1 MRANEFT
8 NFTYKTEPY
17 EGWNGDGIVVRAY
30 DGGTE
35 VGHVIFEPTEDDNTQ
50 WYAVD
55 VEVEEPYQ
63 RKGIAT
69 KMYDIAKKSAK
80 QQGAIIVKSHTQTDA
95 GRGLWQDKQV
105 WEQINESK
113 TTLNNMYG
121 GHFPDR
127 DETFWDYVTP
137 RELGQALTVETMQK
151 HKVLIMLLS
160 QYRAEHID
168 DITDMLDDDQQE
180 IVQSYVNDPTLSS
193 KTIVVANNKIIDG
206 NHRALAAA
214 IKGVPINYVDLAE
227 LDEEPIDE
235 STNDAAKS
243 WIEKV
248 YAKYPHTMQNNHVMV
263 WGEGDDQQFA
273 MFELTPSFS
282 KRGAVEVKW
291 FQAYPLRQGVGSR
304 AMKEL
309 QALAR
314 EDGITLTLFP
324 WDKGQVSQS
333 KLTKFYKGQGFTP
346 TVKGGKAMSWAPE
359 IDEADSKSQYA
370 HEIALKL
377 QDAGYKKLGIGAD
390 ATVWS
395 KDDNY
400 VIKILM
406 PDDPS
411 SQAERV
417 FQKFYEFCQQH
428 PKLSCLPKFN
438 EVNTIDIGGKDYTQI
453 EMEKLTPIINNT
465 FEEAMVWA
473 LSDMVSKNLSWETV
487 VQELLNPK
495 TWYGGMT
502 RVMRKMPIFV
512 RQRMNSPEFNKTY
525 SQLYEVMRHLY
536 QTGEINDFGWDLH
549 TENIMQRSNGQLV
562 IIDPWFITQKG
573 SR

>member
-1 MRANEFT
+1 MRAKEFT

-30 DGGTE
+30 DGGNE

-63 RKGIAT
+63 RRGIAT

-127 DETFWDYVTP
+127 DEEFWDYVTP

-180 IVQSYVNDPTLSS
+180 IVQSYVNDPALSS

-235 STNDAAKS
+235 EINPDCFNPAFNDTQEFDGLTYRATVEEEYGKPILIIKVLDDFQPVGLAKFKQS
-243 WIEKV
+243 KDSVVSLISSFRPEYQGKGIARNV
-248 YAKYPHTMQNNHVMV
+248 YAYVRMLGNTIQ
-263 WGEGDDQQFA
+263 
-273 MFELTPSFS
+273 PS
-282 KRGAVEVKW
+282 KN
-291 FQAYPLRQGVGSR
+291 QLP
-304 AMKEL
+304 
-309 QALAR
+309 
-314 EDGITLTLFP
+314 P
-324 WDKGQVSQS
+324 
-333 KLTKFYKGQGFTP
+333 
-346 TVKGGKAMSWAPE
+346 GKAMWQSWKKSGDAKHLMKENVIGKLHIDPLTIE
-359 IDEADSKSQYA
+359 IDQHAIDRAGDRNIRPELIDQ
-370 HEIALKL
+370 ILRKL
-377 QDAGYKKLGIGAD
+377 
-390 ATVWS
+390 
-395 KDDNY
+395 
-400 VIKILM
+400 
-406 PDDPS
+406 
-411 SQAERV
+411 
-417 FQKFYEFCQQH
+417 
-428 PKLSCLPKFN
+428 PKLVHIMANVKTNKFWVFDPKFN
-438 EVNTIDIGGKDYTQI
+438 IKIGLAK
-453 EMEKLTPIINNT
+453 
-465 FEEAMVWA
+465 
-473 LSDMVSKNLSWETV
+473 SDTLNLYRLNTV
-487 VQELLNPK
+487 VKNP
-495 TWYGGMT
+495 
-502 RVMRKMPIFV
+502 
-512 RQRMNSPEFNKTY
+512 TY
-525 SQLYEVMRHLY
+525 DSDVP
-536 QTGEINDFGWDLH
+536 T
-549 TENIMQRSNGQLV
+549 
-562 IIDPWFITQKG
+562 ITLK
-573 SR
+573 

>member
-1 MRANEFT
+1 MRAKEFT

-30 DGGTE
+30 DGGDE

-63 RKGIAT
+63 RRGIAT

-127 DETFWDYVTP
+127 DEEFWDYVTP

-180 IVQSYVNDPTLSS
+180 IVQSYVNDPALSS
-193 KTIVVANNKIIDG
+193 KIVVVANNRIIDG

-235 STNDAAKS
+235 EINPDCFNPAFNDTQEFDGLTYRATVEEEYGKPILVIKVLDDFQPVGLAKFKQS
-243 WIEKV
+243 KDSVVSLISSFRPEYQGKGIARNV
-248 YAKYPHTMQNNHVMV
+248 YAYVRMLGNTIQ
-263 WGEGDDQQFA
+263 
-273 MFELTPSFS
+273 PS
-282 KRGAVEVKW
+282 KN
-291 FQAYPLRQGVGSR
+291 QLP
-304 AMKEL
+304 
-309 QALAR
+309 
-314 EDGITLTLFP
+314 P
-324 WDKGQVSQS
+324 
-333 KLTKFYKGQGFTP
+333 
-346 TVKGGKAMSWAPE
+346 GKAMWKSWKKSGDAKHLMKENVIGKLHIDPLTIE
-359 IDEADSKSQYA
+359 IDQHAIDRAGDRNIRPEFIDQ
-370 HEIALKL
+370 ILRKL
-377 QDAGYKKLGIGAD
+377 PKLVHIMANVKVNKFWVFD
-390 ATVWS
+390 P
-395 KDDNY
+395 KLN
-400 VIKILM
+400 IKIGLAKS
-406 PDDPS
+406 D
-411 SQAERV
+411 
-417 FQKFYEFCQQH
+417 
-428 PKLSCLPKFN
+428 
-438 EVNTIDIGGKDYTQI
+438 
-453 EMEKLTPIINNT
+453 TP
-465 FEEAMVWA
+465 
-473 LSDMVSKNLSWETV
+473 NLYRLNTV
-487 VQELLNPK
+487 VKNP
-495 TWYGGMT
+495 
-502 RVMRKMPIFV
+502 
-512 RQRMNSPEFNKTY
+512 TY
-525 SQLYEVMRHLY
+525 DSDVP
-536 QTGEINDFGWDLH
+536 T
-549 TENIMQRSNGQLV
+549 
-562 IIDPWFITQKG
+562 ITLK
-573 SR
+573 

>member
-1 MRANEFT
+1 MRAKEFT

-30 DGGTE
+30 DGGNE

-127 DETFWDYVTP
+127 DEEFWDYVTP

-180 IVQSYVNDPTLSS
+180 IVQSYVNDPALSS

-235 STNDAAKS
+235 EINPDCFNPAFNDTQEFDGLTYRATVEEEYGKPILVIKVLDDFQPVGLAKFKQS
-243 WIEKV
+243 KDSVVSLISSFRPEYQGKGIARNV
-248 YAKYPHTMQNNHVMV
+248 YAYVRMLGNTIQ
-263 WGEGDDQQFA
+263 
-273 MFELTPSFS
+273 PS
-282 KRGAVEVKW
+282 KN
-291 FQAYPLRQGVGSR
+291 QLP
-304 AMKEL
+304 
-309 QALAR
+309 
-314 EDGITLTLFP
+314 P
-324 WDKGQVSQS
+324 
-333 KLTKFYKGQGFTP
+333 
-346 TVKGGKAMSWAPE
+346 GKAMWQSWKKSGDAKHLMKENVIGKLHIDPLTIE
-359 IDEADSKSQYA
+359 IDQHAIDRAGDRNIRPEFIDQ
-370 HEIALKL
+370 ILRKL
-377 QDAGYKKLGIGAD
+377 PKLVHIMANVKVNKFWVFD
-390 ATVWS
+390 P
-395 KDDNY
+395 KLN
-400 VIKILM
+400 IKIGLAKS
-406 PDDPS
+406 D
-411 SQAERV
+411 
-417 FQKFYEFCQQH
+417 
-428 PKLSCLPKFN
+428 
-438 EVNTIDIGGKDYTQI
+438 
-453 EMEKLTPIINNT
+453 TP
-465 FEEAMVWA
+465 
-473 LSDMVSKNLSWETV
+473 NLYRLNTV
-487 VQELLNPK
+487 VKNP
-495 TWYGGMT
+495 
-502 RVMRKMPIFV
+502 
-512 RQRMNSPEFNKTY
+512 TY
-525 SQLYEVMRHLY
+525 DSDVP
-536 QTGEINDFGWDLH
+536 T
-549 TENIMQRSNGQLV
+549 
-562 IIDPWFITQKG
+562 ITLK
-573 SR
+573 

>member
-1 MRANEFT
+1 MRAKEFT

-30 DGGTE
+30 DGDTE

-80 QQGAIIVKSHTQTDA
+80 QHGAIIVKSYTQTDA

-127 DETFWDYVTP
+127 DEEFWDYVTP

-193 KTIVVANNKIIDG
+193 KTIVVANNRIIDG

-235 STNDAAKS
+235 STSDAAKS

-377 QDAGYKKLGIGAD
+377 QAAGYKKLGIGAD

-549 TENIMQRSNGQLV
+549 TENVMQRSNGQLV
-562 IIDPWFITQKG
+562 IIDPWFIATKG

>member
-1 MRANEFT
+1 MRAKEFT

-30 DGGTE
+30 DGGNE

-127 DETFWDYVTP
+127 DEEFWDYVTP

-180 IVQSYVNDPTLSS
+180 IVQSYVNDPALSS

-235 STNDAAKS
+235 EINPDCFNPAFNDTQEFDGLTYRATVEEEYGKPILIIKVLDDFQPVGLAKFKQS
-243 WIEKV
+243 KDSVVSLISSFRPEYQGKGIARNV
-248 YAKYPHTMQNNHVMV
+248 YAYVRMLGNTIQ
-263 WGEGDDQQFA
+263 
-273 MFELTPSFS
+273 PS
-282 KRGAVEVKW
+282 KN
-291 FQAYPLRQGVGSR
+291 QLP
-304 AMKEL
+304 
-309 QALAR
+309 
-314 EDGITLTLFP
+314 P
-324 WDKGQVSQS
+324 
-333 KLTKFYKGQGFTP
+333 
-346 TVKGGKAMSWAPE
+346 GKAMWQSWKKSGDAKHLMKENVIGKLHIDPLTIE
-359 IDEADSKSQYA
+359 IDQHAIDRAGDRNIRPELIDQ
-370 HEIALKL
+370 ILRKL
-377 QDAGYKKLGIGAD
+377 
-390 ATVWS
+390 
-395 KDDNY
+395 
-400 VIKILM
+400 
-406 PDDPS
+406 
-411 SQAERV
+411 
-417 FQKFYEFCQQH
+417 
-428 PKLSCLPKFN
+428 PKLVHIMANVKTNKFWVFDPKFN
-438 EVNTIDIGGKDYTQI
+438 IKIGLAK
-453 EMEKLTPIINNT
+453 
-465 FEEAMVWA
+465 
-473 LSDMVSKNLSWETV
+473 SDTLNLYRLNTV
-487 VQELLNPK
+487 VKNP
-495 TWYGGMT
+495 
-502 RVMRKMPIFV
+502 
-512 RQRMNSPEFNKTY
+512 TY
-525 SQLYEVMRHLY
+525 DSDVP
-536 QTGEINDFGWDLH
+536 T
-549 TENIMQRSNGQLV
+549 
-562 IIDPWFITQKG
+562 ITLK
-573 SR
+573 

>member
-1 MRANEFT
+1 MRAKEFT
-8 NFTYKTEPY
+8 NFTYKTKPY

-80 QQGAIIVKSHTQTDA
+80 QQGAIIVKSYTQTDA

-127 DETFWDYVTP
+127 DEEFWDYVTP

-180 IVQSYVNDPTLSS
+180 IVQSYVNDPALSS

-235 STNDAAKS
+235 EINPDCFNPAFNDTQEFDGLTYRATVEEEYGKPILVIKVLDDFQPVGLAKFKQS
-243 WIEKV
+243 KDSVVSLISSFRPEYQGKGIARNV
-248 YAKYPHTMQNNHVMV
+248 YAYVRMLGNTIQ
-263 WGEGDDQQFA
+263 
-273 MFELTPSFS
+273 PS
-282 KRGAVEVKW
+282 KN
-291 FQAYPLRQGVGSR
+291 QLP
-304 AMKEL
+304 
-309 QALAR
+309 
-314 EDGITLTLFP
+314 P
-324 WDKGQVSQS
+324 
-333 KLTKFYKGQGFTP
+333 
-346 TVKGGKAMSWAPE
+346 GKAMWKSWK
-359 IDEADSKSQYA
+359 KSG
-370 HEIALKL
+370 
-377 QDAGYKKLGIGAD
+377 DAKH
-390 ATVWS
+390 
-395 KDDNY
+395 
-400 VIKILM
+400 LM
-406 PDDPS
+406 
-411 SQAERV
+411 
-417 FQKFYEFCQQH
+417 K
-428 PKLSCLPKFN
+428 
-438 EVNTIDIGGKDYTQI
+438 
-453 EMEKLTPIINNT
+453 
-465 FEEAMVWA
+465 
-473 LSDMVSKNLSWETV
+473 
-487 VQELLNPK
+487 
-495 TWYGGMT
+495 
-502 RVMRKMPIFV
+502 
-512 RQRMNSPEFNKTY
+512 
-525 SQLYEVMRHLY
+525 
-536 QTGEINDFGWDLH
+536 
-549 TENIMQRSNGQLV
+549 
-562 IIDPWFITQKG
+562 
-573 SR
+573 